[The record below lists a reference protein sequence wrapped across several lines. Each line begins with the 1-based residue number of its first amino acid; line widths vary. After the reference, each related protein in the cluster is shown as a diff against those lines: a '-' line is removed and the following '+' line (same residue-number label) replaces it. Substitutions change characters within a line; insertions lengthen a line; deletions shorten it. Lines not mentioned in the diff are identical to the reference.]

1 MQPQANVLRAETA
14 TAIDKILV
22 AAPPEQRLLDMNH
35 KLADIQSAQL
45 KKLLERQQELIE
57 RVSALASIT
66 DVADAERQR
75 AIIQADLES
84 VRIEIAKR
92 NENVGVMAAEL
103 FALYDELGLQ
113 AQKANTDSPEDQAK
127 RDRAKATLQAAM
139 DALAV
144 ARANKQT
151 ADDAVTTAEGGWNPF
166 GKEAKVK
173 TAKAGVTT
181 AEEAVTA
188 AEAVL
193 ATAESGIAEVEA
205 QIEID
210 RADRIRH
217 ASLSEN
223 FALIRQFTGNATKT
237 LREDIDATEERRT
250 MTDKA
255 LTSALTK
262 KAETARTLDALRD
275 TMKSLERDLA
285 RENGA
290 LGEIPDQGSSAY
302 AEQQKVVTDLETQMV
317 TSRGEELKLNTM
329 LMALNAA
336 IEANRSSLAGLTSQR
351 DTAGVFVIKL
361 EVAEKT
367 AAILGLNID
376 RMVKNTTQEAASD
389 ALDRASDKMIL
400 TTVEL
405 GIQAEVASAK
415 LRNEAIAR
423 HDTLMDKLH
432 SARQSGDQAMS
443 TEAARYIEL
452 DTAIRRG
459 YAERGIDLDMGHLQA
474 AAESVGIAR
483 KPAPVTEA
491 TDVQY

>member
-1 MQPQANVLRAETA
+1 MESQVLRSETS
-14 TAIDKILV
+14 TAIDKVL
-22 AAPPEQRLLDMNH
+22 ATTAPPEQRLLDMNH
-35 KLADIQSAQL
+35 RLADIQSAQL
-45 KKLLERQQELIE
+45 RGLLERQDALIA
-57 RVSALASIT
+57 RVNALASIT

-75 AIIQADLES
+75 SIIDADLQT
-84 VRIEIAKR
+84 VRVEIAKR

-103 FALYDELGLQ
+103 FGLYDELGLQ
-113 AQKANTDSPEDQAK
+113 AQKANTDSPEDAVK
-127 RDRAKATLQAAM
+127 RQRAQSAVQSAMEAVATAKAN
-139 DALAV
+139 V
-144 ARANKQT
+144 AT
-151 ADDAVTTAEGGWNPF
+151 AKGKVATTEGGWNPI
-166 GKEAKVK
+166 GKSERIEA
-173 TAKAGVTT
+173 AKAEVVT
-181 AEEAVTA
+181 AEAAVTD
-188 AEAVL
+188 AEAAL
-193 ATAESGIAEVEA
+193 STAQTGIGEVEA

-217 ASLSEN
+217 ATLSEN
-223 FALIRQFTGNATKT
+223 FTLIRQFTENATRT
-237 LREDIDATEERRT
+237 LREDIEATEGRRS
-250 MTDKA
+250 MTATA

-262 KAETARTLDALRD
+262 KAETARDLDALRD
-275 TMKSLERDLA
+275 KMRSLERDLS
-285 RENGA
+285 RENVA

-302 AEQQKVVTDLETQMV
+302 AEQQKIVTEIETKMV

-367 AAILGLNID
+367 AAILGHNID

-389 ALDRASDKMIL
+389 ALDRASDKMII

-432 SARQSGDQAMS
+432 SARASGDQAMS

-452 DTAIRRG
+452 DSTIRKG
-459 YAERGIDLDMGHLQA
+459 YAARGIDLDMGHLQA

-483 KPAPVTEA
+483 KPAPVTDTTSVE
-491 TDVQY
+491 Y

>member
-1 MQPQANVLRAETA
+1 MQAQVSALRPETS
-14 TAIDKILV
+14 TAIDKVL
-22 AAPPEQRLLDMNH
+22 ATTPPEQRLLDMNH
-35 KLADIQSAQL
+35 RLADIQSAQL
-45 KKLLERQQELIE
+45 KSLLEKQQVLIE
-57 RVSALASIT
+57 RVNALASIT

-75 AIIQADLES
+75 AIIEADLES

-103 FALYDELGLQ
+103 FGLYDELGLQ

-127 RDRAKATLQAAM
+127 RDRAKAALQAAM
-139 DALAV
+139 DALAT

-166 GKEAKVK
+166 GKEAKVAA
-173 TAKAGVTT
+173 AKAGVTT
-181 AEEAVTA
+181 AEEAVRA

-193 ATAESGIAEVEA
+193 KTAELAISEVDA
-205 QIEID
+205 QIEVD

-223 FALIRQFTGNATKT
+223 FALIRQFTENATKT
-237 LREDIDATEERRT
+237 LKEDIEATETRRGV
-250 MTDKA
+250 TDKA

-275 TMKSLERDLA
+275 TIRTLERDIQ
-285 RENGA
+285 REDAA
-290 LGEIPDQGSSAY
+290 LREIPDQGSAAY
-302 AEQQKVVTDLETQMV
+302 AEQQQIVTRLEADMVVK
-317 TSRGEELKLNTM
+317 RGDELKLNTL

-351 DTAGVFVIKL
+351 DTAEVFVIKL
-361 EVAEKT
+361 ETAEKT
-367 AAILGLNID
+367 AAILGHNID

-443 TEAARYIEL
+443 AEAARYIEL
-452 DTAIRRG
+452 DSAIRKG
-459 YAERGIDLDMGHLQA
+459 YAARGIDLDMGHLAEA
-474 AAESVGIAR
+474 AASVGTVR
-483 KPAPVTEA
+483 KPPVTESA
-491 TDVQY
+491 DVTY